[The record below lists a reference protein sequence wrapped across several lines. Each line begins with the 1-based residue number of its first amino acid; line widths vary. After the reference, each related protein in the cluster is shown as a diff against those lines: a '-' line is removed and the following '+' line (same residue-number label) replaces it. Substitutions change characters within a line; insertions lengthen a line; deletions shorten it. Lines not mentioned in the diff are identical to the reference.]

1 MKALRPINHDDR
13 LSVIDHLDEL
23 RSRLIT
29 CGAVLFVAFGLCF
42 WQNGTLIK
50 VLNRA
55 LPTNNSAAAHST
67 VAAQTKQATELHR
80 AFEQIVAAAAELH
93 AGLAQDANLPPLA
106 AQGAAALQTAA
117 QRAAKALPKSTS
129 TQEKPITIGVGESFT
144 TTLLVVG
151 YFTLLFSLPVLLYQ
165 AYAFIIPA
173 LKPSEKRV
181 AIPAML
187 TAPLLFIAGAVFTY
201 FMVLPPAVHFLQG
214 YNSKDFD
221 ILVQAKTYYKFE
233 MLMML
238 GIGLTFQ
245 VPLLLLALQRIGVI
259 TAKTLTL
266 NWRYAVVLIAVVA
279 AALPGVDPVTM
290 TFETLPLVLLYL
302 ASIVLLK
309 FFDRRYARQAAEEAA
324 QSAPMGRGLDV
335 T

>member
-1 MKALRPINHDDR
+1 MRALRPIGHEDR
-13 LSVIDHLDEL
+13 LSIVDHLDEL
-23 RSRLIT
+23 RSRLFISA
-29 CGAVLFVAFGLCF
+29 GALFIAFLVCF
-42 WQNGTLIK
+42 WQNGPLIH

-55 LPTNNSAAAHST
+55 LPSEASAAAH
-67 VAAQTKQATELHR
+67 Q
-80 AFEQIVAAAAELH
+80 
-93 AGLAQDANLPPLA
+93 GLA
-106 AQGAAALQTAA
+106 AQSKQAVSEEHAFKLIQQGANQLAGSLAGVRGVTPVTQQALGTIAKGAAE
-117 QRAAKALPKSTS
+117 AAKALPKSLG

-151 YFTLLFSLPVLLYQ
+151 YFALLFSLPVILYQ
-165 AYAFIIPA
+165 LYAFIIPA
-173 LKPSEKRV
+173 LSRNEKRV

-187 TAPLLFIAGAVFTY
+187 AAPVLFITGAVFTY

-214 YNSKDFD
+214 YNSSDFQ

-238 GIGLTFQ
+238 GIGLAFQ

-259 TAKTLTL
+259 TASTLTV

-290 TFETLPLVLLYL
+290 AFEALPLVVLYA
-302 ASIVLLK
+302 ASIVMLRIVE
-309 FFDRRYARQAAEEAA
+309 RRSAKRAAEAA
-324 QSAPMGRGLDV
+324 ELATAGGDPS
-335 T
+335 